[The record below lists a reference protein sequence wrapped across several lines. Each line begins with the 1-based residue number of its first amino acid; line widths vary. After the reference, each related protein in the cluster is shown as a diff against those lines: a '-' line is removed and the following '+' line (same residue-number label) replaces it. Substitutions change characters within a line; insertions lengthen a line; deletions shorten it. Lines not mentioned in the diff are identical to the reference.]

1 MSEKGSPSGSMNV
14 SMDLIPRIRV
24 LVADDHPIYRAGL
37 VERLEDE
44 EGELTVVGEAS
55 NGHEAVEMTQSLRP
69 DVVLMDLHM
78 PLMTGIEATAKIK
91 ADFPGIQVLI
101 LSATTAET
109 DLRDAI
115 IAGASGY
122 LVKTSSPAELRQAII
137 TCLDEESE
145 GIPLPLTLD
154 DSAMFGNS
162 KGLSKRELQILEL
175 VAKGETNKA
184 IGVQFNLSSRTIEVH
199 MRNIFTKLGVSSRT
213 EAVTTAIR
221 DQAIQLP

>member
-1 MSEKGSPSGSMNV
+1 MSVPLEQFPG
-14 SMDLIPRIRV
+14 IRV

-44 EGELTVVGEAS
+44 EGEITVVGEAS
-55 NGHEAVEMTQSLRP
+55 DGLEAYEMTQSLRP

-78 PLMTGIEATAKIK
+78 PLMTGIEATSKIK
-91 ADFPGIQVLI
+91 TNFPGIQVLI
-101 LSATTAET
+101 LSATAADS
-109 DLRDAI
+109 DLRGASA
-115 IAGASGY
+115 AGASGY
-122 LVKTSSPAELRQAII
+122 LMKTSSPVELRQAIVA
-137 TCLDEESE
+137 CLDEESG
-145 GIPLPLTLD
+145 GIPVPLTLGERE
-154 DSAMFGNS
+154 MFGNS

-175 VAKGETNKA
+175 AARGETNKA
-184 IGVQFNLSSRTIEVH
+184 IGAQFSLSSRTVEVH

>member
-1 MSEKGSPSGSMNV
+1 MSV
-14 SMDLIPRIRV
+14 SLEEIPGIRV

-44 EGELTVVGEAS
+44 EGTLIVVGEAS
-55 NGHEAVEMTQSLRP
+55 NGDEAYEMTEALRP

-78 PLMTGIEATAKIK
+78 PIMMGIEATAKIK
-91 ADFPGIQVLI
+91 AAFPGIQVLI
-101 LSATTAET
+101 LSATTANS
-109 DLRDAI
+109 DLHGAFA
-115 IAGASGY
+115 AGASGY
-122 LVKTSSPAELRQAII
+122 LVKTSTPLEIRRAIVAS
-137 TCLDEESE
+137 LDEEFA
-145 GIPLPLTLD
+145 GIPVPSTLGERE
-154 DSAMFGNS
+154 MFGNS

-175 VAKGETNKA
+175 AAKGETNKA
-184 IGVQFNLSSRTIEVH
+184 IGVQFGLSSRTVEVH

>member
-1 MSEKGSPSGSMNV
+1 MSERGSPSGSMSV
-14 SMDLIPRIRV
+14 QMDLPRIRV

-78 PLMTGIEATAKIK
+78 PLMAGIEATSKIK
-91 ADFPGIQVLI
+91 ADFPGIHVLI
-101 LSATTAET
+101 LSATTAES
-109 DLRDAI
+109 DLRGAI
-115 IAGASGY
+115 AAGASGY
-122 LVKTSSPAELRQAII
+122 LVKTSTPSELREAII
-137 TCLDEESE
+137 ACLDEESE
-145 GIPLPLTLD
+145 EVPLPLTLG
-154 DSAMFGNS
+154 DSVMFGNS

-175 VAKGETNKA
+175 VARGETNKA
-184 IGVQFNLSSRTIEVH
+184 IGAQFNLSSRTVEVH